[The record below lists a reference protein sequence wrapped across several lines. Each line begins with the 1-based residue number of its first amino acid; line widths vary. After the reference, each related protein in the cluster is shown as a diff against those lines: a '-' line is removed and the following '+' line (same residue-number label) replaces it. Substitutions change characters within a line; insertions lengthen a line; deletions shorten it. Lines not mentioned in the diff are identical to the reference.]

1 MLERKLLHNL
11 LVVEGVGGQL
21 YLVAQYCQKE
31 TDTEELKAA
40 RTEAGG
46 ESGDEVDTTAAAGG
60 SVAVVAEHESVEV
73 EAYLRMA
80 EVGILVLVAGSCL
93 GKDICSAEASAV
105 HCQLYTKHRL
115 QVSS

>member
-46 ESGDEVDTTAAAGG
+46 ESGDEVDTTAAADG
-60 SVAVVAEHESVEV
+60 SVAVVAGHEGVEV

-80 EVGILVLVAGSCL
+80 EFGILVAGSCL
-93 GKDICSAEASAV
+93 GKDICSAEASAA